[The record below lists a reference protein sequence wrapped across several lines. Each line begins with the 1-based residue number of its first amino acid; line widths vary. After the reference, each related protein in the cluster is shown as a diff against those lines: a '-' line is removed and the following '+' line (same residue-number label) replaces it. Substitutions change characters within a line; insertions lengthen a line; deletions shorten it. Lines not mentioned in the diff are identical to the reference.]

1 MITYFSTQQAMMVSR
16 AISKEACDLI
26 KTNSSQ
32 LNQRSP
38 ESRQRRHSKSADWA
52 PSLISQ
58 TGLEKRQGATGP
70 LNGLCLFRELVRNLE
85 AKRNKR

>member
-1 MITYFSTQQAMMVSR
+1 MVSR

-26 KTNSSQ
+26 RTNFSAKSEI
-32 LNQRSP
+32 P

-58 TGLEKRQGATGP
+58 TGLEKRAAERP
-70 LNGLCLFRELVRNLE
+70 LSFRELVRNLE

>member
-1 MITYFSTQQAMMVSR
+1 MLSLMITYFGTQRATMVSR

-26 KTNSSQ
+26 KRNSSQ

-58 TGLEKRQGATGP
+58 TGLEKPRNKEEKRQRGTGP
-70 LNGLCLFRELVRNLE
+70 LNGLFVI
-85 AKRNKR
+85 